1 MPDTYHA
8 PALILTALLLPAFG
22 YLYRRNRDARTLLW
36 LLGFLF
42 SIVAMLLLYPMGSRT
57 SFGHSSPWMQAAG
70 QSAFLAGTAVFLA
83 SLSPLGFRFRQ
94 RRILFVVPYTAPL
107 VLYSILLYGVYGGHP
122 THLALLL
129 LFPELGAVS
138 LVAGY
143 FWGAEPYSMPR
154 WLGIAVC
161 LVLGGTAYWVFLTQ
175 GATAGLVAVESA
187 NLLMTSLLV
196 VFVFRRISPG
206 VVLTVM
212 GFFAWSLVGLR
223 ILPGASAASG
233 ASLYLLQVII
243 MGKVVAAIGMILLA
257 LEDEVAA
264 NKAGRERE
272 RRARLELEAYTRL
285 MLARRRV
292 PDFDQQGPEV
302 CESVAAHSRFAQVG
316 LLLHSGGRFRLAG
329 SAGLE
334 TAIIKALDDLAAR
347 LPATGFLAAGSA
359 PPALD
364 GSQTVVLDLD
374 PWLAPGDDLKRLGFT
389 RVLAVPM
396 LNRAVT
402 EGALLLA
409 GLRPGEQRKGGGGH
423 LPGGPSDALRPEDL
437 LPIEMFTARLQATR
451 SQTMMF
457 EKLIDSE
464 KFGHL
469 GQLAASVTQQLN
481 NPLTVIL
488 GYASLLEST
497 STLEP
502 QDRKGVESILV
513 EARHMRGTLESLAR
527 ISRPQSDQSAA
538 VSIAE
543 LLTDLGELHR
553 PEFLERSIQFRLS
566 VAPNLPRALC
576 SPQQLRQAV
585 RHCLQFAMDAVANP
599 GAPFDES
606 RIIRLEAI
614 REGGLV
620 RILIA
625 HSGPGFVSPERAF
638 DPFMPPQNGKEST
651 GLGLSL
657 CASILRDN
665 DGRASAINL
674 EPQGAAIIL
683 ELNAA

>member
-1 MPDTYHA
+1 MPDNYHA

-22 YLYRRNRDARTLLW
+22 YLYHRYRDARTLLW
-36 LLGFLF
+36 LLGFLL
-42 SIVAMLLLYPMGSRT
+42 SMVAMLLLYPMGSGI
-57 SFGHSSPWMQAAG
+57 SLGDSGPWMEAAG

-83 SLSPLGFRFRQ
+83 SLSPLGFRFGG
-94 RRILFVVPYTAPL
+94 RRILYVVPFTVPL
-107 VLYSILLYGVYGGHP
+107 VLYSVLLYGVYRDHP
-122 THLALLL
+122 THLALLFV
-129 LFPELGAVS
+129 FPALGAVS

-143 FWGAEPYSMPR
+143 LWGADPYSMPR
-154 WLGIAVC
+154 WLGITGC
-161 LVLGGTAYWVFLTQ
+161 LVLGGTGYWVFLTQ
-175 GATAGLVAVESA
+175 GATPALIVVESA
-187 NLLMTSLLV
+187 NLFMTALLV
-196 VFVFRRISPG
+196 VFVFRRVSPG

-212 GFFAWSLVGLR
+212 GFLAWSLTGVRLTPSVH
-223 ILPGASAASG
+223 IHSG
-233 ASLYLLQVII
+233 ADIYLLQVII
-243 MGKVVAAIGMILLA
+243 TGKVVAAMGMILLA
-257 LEDEVAA
+257 LEDAVAA

-272 RRARLELEAYTRL
+272 HRARLELEAYTGL
-285 MLARRRV
+285 MLSRRHVR
-292 PDFDQQGPEV
+292 DFDQQGQEI
-302 CESVAAHSRFAQVG
+302 CEAVAAHSRFAQAA

-334 TAIIKALDDLAAR
+334 AAISKALDDLAGR
-347 LPATGFLAAGSA
+347 LPATGFLADGSA
-359 PPALD
+359 PLAVD
-364 GSQTVVLDLD
+364 GSHTVVLDLE

-396 LNRAVT
+396 LNRTVT
-402 EGALLLA
+402 EGVLLLA
-409 GLRPGEQRKGGGGH
+409 GMRPAEQTKRPWGK
-423 LPGGPSDALRPEDL
+423 LPGLQSDVLRADDL

-497 STLEP
+497 ASLEP

-513 EARHMRGTLESLAR
+513 EARHMRSTLESLAR
-527 ISRPQSDQSAA
+527 ISRPQSDQLAA

-553 PEFLERSIQFRLS
+553 PEFLERSIQFRMS

-585 RHCLQFAMDAVANP
+585 RHCMQFAMDAVASP
-599 GAPFDES
+599 GAALDES
-606 RIIRLEAI
+606 RVIRLEAASEDG
-614 REGGLV
+614 RV
-620 RILIA
+620 QILIA
-625 HSGPGFVSPERAF
+625 HSGQGFMSPEHAF
-638 DPFMPPQNGKEST
+638 DPFMPPQNGSESA

-657 CASILRDN
+657 CATILRDN
-665 DGRASAINL
+665 EGRASAMNL
-674 EPQGAAIIL
+674 DPHGAAIIL
-683 ELNAA
+683 ELKAA